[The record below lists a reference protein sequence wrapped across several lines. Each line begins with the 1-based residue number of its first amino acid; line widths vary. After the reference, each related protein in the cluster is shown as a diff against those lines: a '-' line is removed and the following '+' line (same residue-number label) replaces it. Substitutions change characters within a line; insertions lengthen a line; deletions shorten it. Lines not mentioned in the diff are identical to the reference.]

1 MNRVATSNRTS
12 CLSADR
18 APEGGRP
25 RRCSRDRSA
34 QRSRP
39 GSCPALAMAALMDS
53 CVMGLLLSKPPY
65 NRDANCDLQT
75 ALAELTDTRRTE
87 PAVISSTDDLD

>member
-1 MNRVATSNRTS
+1 
-12 CLSADR
+12 
-18 APEGGRP
+18 
-25 RRCSRDRSA
+25 
-34 QRSRP
+34 
-39 GSCPALAMAALMDS
+39 MAALMDS